1 MTADPSTPA
10 LEVTDL
16 RVTFSHPRPAVRGI
30 GLRVD
35 RGEIVALVG
44 ESGSGKTMT
53 ARAAMGLLPDT
64 ATATGSVRVDG
75 IEVVGAGEQ
84 DLDALRGTRV
94 AMVFQEPQTAL
105 NPVRTVGWLL
115 GEVLRAHGVK
125 GRKQVRARAVE
136 LLTLVEIPEPE
147 KRVDYYPH
155 QLSGGQK
162 QRVVIALALAND
174 PVLLL
179 ADEPTTALDVTVQ
192 AEILTLLRR
201 LRDRTNTGI
210 LVITHNLGVVADIAD
225 RVVVLQLGEVVETGR
240 VDELFSRPRH
250 EYTRHLL
257 DSVLRLPDT
266 VPVPDPSSAAESAP
280 PARTAAEPA
289 AAAPTSVSAVTT
301 PASAAGRG
309 SAVPQP
315 AGSASA
321 ASVSAASAGA
331 VLGTGPTPPAAS
343 APLLDVTGLSVV
355 FPGRRGRA
363 AFQALDNISL
373 TITPGEVL
381 GVVGES
387 GSGKTTLGRTVAG
400 LVPATRGAVSLDGH
414 DVATTRGAA
423 LRALRR
429 RLAFVPQDPAAS
441 LDPRFTVA
449 ESIAEPLAIHGAGSR
464 ADRRK
469 KVGHLL
475 EAVRLPSSFATRLPA
490 ELSGGQRQRV
500 ALARALVLEPAL
512 LIADEP
518 TSALDVSVQA
528 DVLALFA
535 NLQREW
541 GFAALFISHDLAVVE
556 RVATTVARLRAG
568 ELVETGPATEVL
580 TRPQHD
586 YTRRLVAAVPV
597 PDPVVQRARRPATT
611 AG

>member
-1 MTADPSTPA
+1 MTAAPSTPA

-16 RVTFSHPRPAVRGI
+16 QVTFSHPRPAVRGI

-53 ARAAMGLLPDT
+53 ARAAIGLLPET
-64 ATATGSVRVDG
+64 ATAAGSVRVDG
-75 IEVVGAGEQ
+75 AEIIGAGER
-84 DLDALRGTRV
+84 DLDALRGSRV

-115 GEVLRAHGVK
+115 GEALRAHGLRD
-125 GRKQVRARAVE
+125 RKQIRARAVE
-136 LLTLVEIPEPE
+136 LLALVEIPEPE
-147 KRVDYYPH
+147 KRVGYYPH

-192 AEILTLLRR
+192 AEILALLRR
-201 LRDRTNTGI
+201 LRDRTNAGI
-210 LVITHNLGVVADIAD
+210 LIITHNLGVVADIAD
-225 RVVVLQLGEVVETGR
+225 RVVVLQLGEVVESGE
-240 VDELFSRPRH
+240 VEELFARPRH
-250 EYTRHLL
+250 AYTRHLL
-257 DSVLRLPDT
+257 DSVLRLPDA
-266 VPVPDPSSAAESAP
+266 DPGPAAP
-280 PARTAAEPA
+280 PAGRN
-289 AAAPTSVSAVTT
+289 AAAP
-301 PASAAGRG
+301 
-309 SAVPQP
+309 
-315 AGSASA
+315 
-321 ASVSAASAGA
+321 
-331 VLGTGPTPPAAS
+331 
-343 APLLDVTGLSVV
+343 APLLEVTDLSVV
-355 FPGRRGRA
+355 YPGRGGRPP
-363 AFQALDNISL
+363 FRALTDISL
-373 TITPGEVL
+373 TLAAGEVL

-387 GSGKTTLGRTVAG
+387 GSGKTTLGRTIGG
-400 LVPATRGAVSLDGH
+400 LVPATSGTITLDGH
-414 DVATTRGAA
+414 DLATTRGAG

-449 ESIAEPLAIHGAGSR
+449 ESIAEPLAIHGVGDR
-464 ADRRK
+464 ASRRK
-469 KVGHLL
+469 KVDELL
-475 EAVRLPSSFATRLPA
+475 SAVRLPTAFATRLPS

-535 NLQREW
+535 TLQQEW

-556 RVATTVARLRAG
+556 RVATTVAVLRAG
-568 ELVETGPATEVL
+568 ELVETGPATGVL
-580 TRPQHD
+580 TRPRHD

-597 PDPVVQRARRPATT
+597 PDPAVQRSRRPAPI
-611 AG
+611 G